1 MMNRLGVKEDSFES
15 FMADTYDRCR
25 NLGLTPENIASSQA
39 DLLEFSKSV
48 PIRDIPNHIDREK
61 QEKKKLE
68 EEIAILQEQ
77 IKELEAQK
85 SVAHDNLNIAFQNE
99 IMTSAK
105 LKWYSD
111 IKVELSK
118 YGLPVDEISQIAKV
132 VAGIKQCG
140 FDANKILD
148 EISNLEMLKAEYNGY
163 QGSIPILKDQHD
175 ALSSRC
181 YYLQQMI
188 LSRNLTLAT
197 YQELEAMGFGLKE
210 LKLLRQTIG
219 EIAGANNIP
228 AHDSVQKF
236 LKDIEYDNKLGL
248 ELKIEKLQVEI
259 NKHSQEDA
267 RLRTKLLIL
276 PLVAPSLTGL
286 RRRGV
291 SEQDIVGI
299 AELLKSGGGRET
311 TSVSIQEIRSL
322 ISELRQYGSIKST
335 IVHLTQKLERLKYQI
350 NTLRMEKQDLDAQ
363 NRAVTIAL
371 LQLKQIASFFS
382 GSSTSLSN
390 GLIGLISIIT
400 YMTYSL
406 NLMTQQRNAPLVI
419 AAKGEPGVD
428 LRKLKVSLKKAIEV
442 TQKNLDIDDSKLNE
456 KLTEARLLLS
466 SEQV

>member
-1 MMNRLGVKEDSFES
+1 M
-15 FMADTYDRCR
+15 
-25 NLGLTPENIASSQA
+25 
-39 DLLEFSKSV
+39 
-48 PIRDIPNHIDREK
+48 
-61 QEKKKLE
+61 
-68 EEIAILQEQ
+68 
-77 IKELEAQK
+77 
-85 SVAHDNLNIAFQNE
+85 
-99 IMTSAK
+99 
-105 LKWYSD
+105 
-111 IKVELSK
+111 
-118 YGLPVDEISQIAKV
+118 
-132 VAGIKQCG
+132 
-140 FDANKILD
+140 
-148 EISNLEMLKAEYNGY
+148 
-163 QGSIPILKDQHD
+163 
-175 ALSSRC
+175 
-181 YYLQQMI
+181 
-188 LSRNLTLAT
+188 
-197 YQELEAMGFGLKE
+197 
-210 LKLLRQTIG
+210 
-219 EIAGANNIP
+219 
-228 AHDSVQKF
+228 
-236 LKDIEYDNKLGL
+236 
-248 ELKIEKLQVEI
+248 
-259 NKHSQEDA
+259 
-267 RLRTKLLIL
+267 
-276 PLVAPSLTGL
+276 VAPSLTGL

-291 SEQDIVGI
+291 SEQDIVDI

>member
-1 MMNRLGVKEDSFES
+1 
-15 FMADTYDRCR
+15 
-25 NLGLTPENIASSQA
+25 
-39 DLLEFSKSV
+39 
-48 PIRDIPNHIDREK
+48 
-61 QEKKKLE
+61 
-68 EEIAILQEQ
+68 
-77 IKELEAQK
+77 
-85 SVAHDNLNIAFQNE
+85 
-99 IMTSAK
+99 
-105 LKWYSD
+105 
-111 IKVELSK
+111 
-118 YGLPVDEISQIAKV
+118 
-132 VAGIKQCG
+132 
-140 FDANKILD
+140 
-148 EISNLEMLKAEYNGY
+148 
-163 QGSIPILKDQHD
+163 
-175 ALSSRC
+175 
-181 YYLQQMI
+181 
-188 LSRNLTLAT
+188 
-197 YQELEAMGFGLKE
+197 
-210 LKLLRQTIG
+210 
-219 EIAGANNIP
+219 
-228 AHDSVQKF
+228 
-236 LKDIEYDNKLGL
+236 
-248 ELKIEKLQVEI
+248 
-259 NKHSQEDA
+259 
-267 RLRTKLLIL
+267 
-276 PLVAPSLTGL
+276 LVAPSLTGL

-291 SEQDIVGI
+291 SEQDIVDI

-419 AAKGEPGVD
+419 AAKGEPGVV

-456 KLTEARLLLS
+456 KLTKARLLLS

>member
-1 MMNRLGVKEDSFES
+1 
-15 FMADTYDRCR
+15 
-25 NLGLTPENIASSQA
+25 
-39 DLLEFSKSV
+39 
-48 PIRDIPNHIDREK
+48 
-61 QEKKKLE
+61 
-68 EEIAILQEQ
+68 
-77 IKELEAQK
+77 
-85 SVAHDNLNIAFQNE
+85 
-99 IMTSAK
+99 
-105 LKWYSD
+105 
-111 IKVELSK
+111 
-118 YGLPVDEISQIAKV
+118 
-132 VAGIKQCG
+132 
-140 FDANKILD
+140 
-148 EISNLEMLKAEYNGY
+148 
-163 QGSIPILKDQHD
+163 
-175 ALSSRC
+175 
-181 YYLQQMI
+181 
-188 LSRNLTLAT
+188 
-197 YQELEAMGFGLKE
+197 
-210 LKLLRQTIG
+210 
-219 EIAGANNIP
+219 
-228 AHDSVQKF
+228 
-236 LKDIEYDNKLGL
+236 
-248 ELKIEKLQVEI
+248 
-259 NKHSQEDA
+259 
-267 RLRTKLLIL
+267 
-276 PLVAPSLTGL
+276 LVAPSLTGL

-291 SEQDIVGI
+291 SEQDIVDI

>member
-1 MMNRLGVKEDSFES
+1 
-15 FMADTYDRCR
+15 
-25 NLGLTPENIASSQA
+25 
-39 DLLEFSKSV
+39 
-48 PIRDIPNHIDREK
+48 
-61 QEKKKLE
+61 
-68 EEIAILQEQ
+68 
-77 IKELEAQK
+77 
-85 SVAHDNLNIAFQNE
+85 
-99 IMTSAK
+99 
-105 LKWYSD
+105 
-111 IKVELSK
+111 
-118 YGLPVDEISQIAKV
+118 
-132 VAGIKQCG
+132 
-140 FDANKILD
+140 
-148 EISNLEMLKAEYNGY
+148 MLKAEYKGY

-188 LSRNLTLAT
+188 LSHNLTLAT